1 VRLAAASSRT
11 RAEKVSVSA
20 RAVTIA
26 PHAQDWLAS
35 TTTAVALHVFPHAAY
50 LGNESDDVMALTT
63 EVLGPGPLTVVVS
76 GLPGTFDELLDAAET
91 IRVDRRALTAGRF
104 RVDLRRADRSQP
116 RPAWEALRGN
126 LSRLSGLGPLLARS
140 ALEAAPPGS
149 LAVLLHADRA
159 LPGSAKLEDRFL
171 IVAAAASAAL
181 MEALRG
187 LTREAKAESLPALV
201 SAASRLA
208 GLGPGFTP
216 AGDDFLLGVMYA
228 LWSTLPAPQAGA
240 ISASLAQ
247 TAAPRTTRVSAA
259 WLRAGALGQ
268 AGNSWHGLVAGL
280 LGDDGP
286 AIESAISRL
295 ARVGH
300 TSGSDALAGYLLGL
314 RAGLDPD

>member
-1 VRLAAASSRT
+1 MTLAIASSRT

-20 RAVTIA
+20 HAVSIS

-35 TTTAVALHVFPHAAY
+35 TTTAVALHVFTHAAY
-50 LGNESDDVMALTT
+50 LGNESGDVMALTT
-63 EVLGPGPLTVVVS
+63 EVLGPGPLTMVVS
-76 GLPGTFDELLDAAET
+76 GLPGTFDELLVAAET
-91 IRVDRRALTAGRF
+91 IRVDRRTLTAGRF
-104 RVDLRRADRSQP
+104 RVDLRRADRWQS

-126 LSRLSGLGPLLARS
+126 LSRLSGQGPLLARS
-140 ALEAAPPGS
+140 TLEAAPPGS
-149 LAVLLHADRA
+149 LAVLLRADRT

-171 IVAAAASAAL
+171 IVAAAASVAL

-187 LTREAKAESLPALV
+187 LTREAKADSLPALV

-240 ISASLAQ
+240 ISASLAEA
-247 TAAPRTTRVSAA
+247 AAPRTTRVSAA

-268 AGNSWHGLVAGL
+268 AGDSWHELVEGL
-280 LGDDGP
+280 LSDDGP

-314 RAGLDPD
+314 RTGLNPD

>member
-1 VRLAAASSRT
+1 MRLAAASSRT

-149 LAVLLHADRA
+149 LAVLLRA
-159 LPGSAKLEDRFL
+159 EHPLPVSTTLHDRFL
-171 IVAAAASAAL
+171 IVAAAASVAL

-187 LTREAKAESLPALV
+187 LTREAKADSLPALV